1 MSNSKTVLLAVLATV
16 LVTLGVLYLL
26 GDLLLVF
33 GLSGVIAYTL
43 LPLVKLIERII
54 PWRERK
60 PGLARTIAVLIMFL
74 LVLAIVAGVLF
85 LIVPPTIRETNR
97 FIQEFPQLFSNARLS
112 VEEWV
117 AAYSNRIPEQIRE
130 QLEGAAANAGNIVF
144 DSVRNLLQRTIG
156 VVSST
161 FSLVVGFA
169 IAPILIFYLMKDSGS
184 IQSGLIA
191 LFPPSLRP
199 HIQNILDIAND
210 TLGAYIRGQLTLGLI
225 VGTIVAVGLLLLG
238 VPFAFLLGIVAGFTE
253 LIPFIGPWIGGAV
266 GVLVTLATAPDK
278 LLWVVLLYVGV
289 QLLENTVLVPRV
301 QGHSLNLHP
310 AVVLLIITFASQIW
324 GIWGIILGP
333 PVAALIKDLTVYFAQ
348 QWSLASQPRGAAVKS
363 GAAEPSIPTDSEHP
377 PGNKAPDGEE
387 ADG

>member
-112 VEEWV
+112 VEAWV
-117 AAYSNRIPEQIRE
+117 ADYSDRIPEQIRE

-156 VVSST
+156 VVSGT

-310 AVVLLIITFASQIW
+310 AVVLLIITIASQIW

-333 PVAALIKDLTVYFAQ
+333 PVVALIKDLTVYFAQ
-348 QWSLASQPRGAAVKS
+348 QWSLASQPRGAAVES
-363 GAAEPSIPTDSEHP
+363 SATGHSTPPDSEHP
-377 PGNKAPDGEE
+377 PGNKAPDGEDT
-387 ADG
+387 DG